1 MTKQSFLCMLKT
13 ETSASN
19 NFMRTIAE
27 REREKAFNVATLPT
41 YTIHQR
47 GGENK
52 RSKEKN
58 MASVAI

>member
-1 MTKQSFLCMLKT
+1 MLKT